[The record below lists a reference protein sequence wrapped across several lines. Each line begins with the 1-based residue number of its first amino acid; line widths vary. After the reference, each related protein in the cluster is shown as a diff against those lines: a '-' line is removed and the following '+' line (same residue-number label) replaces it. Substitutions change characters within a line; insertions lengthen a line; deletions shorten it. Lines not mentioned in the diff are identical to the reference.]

1 MTPPTKLQH
10 LPCFI
15 GCKMLDFAPFD
26 TAIDP
31 RGFGGVVLRA
41 ANQNQLIAGGNH
53 TIMDMTPPY
62 EYGALNYNLQQISL
76 DL

>member
-31 RGFGGVVLRA
+31 RGFGGV
-41 ANQNQLIAGGNH
+41 
-53 TIMDMTPPY
+53 MTPPY
-62 EYGALNYNLQQISL
+62 EYGALNYNLQQIAL